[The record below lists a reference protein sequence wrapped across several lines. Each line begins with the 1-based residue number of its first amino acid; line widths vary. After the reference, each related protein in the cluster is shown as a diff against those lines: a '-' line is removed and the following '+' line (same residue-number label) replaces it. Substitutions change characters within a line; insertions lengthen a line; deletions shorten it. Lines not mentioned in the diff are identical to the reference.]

1 MHLVG
6 CIWHHITI
14 NSGNEDLWIPPID
27 FVWAGKYDPEDY
39 PRGTINELYNRDD
52 LRKYFIYLYNAVLFL
67 GGNEMGPRSDW
78 EIFYSI
84 ILLIFMSIFNAWLF
98 GDMAV

>member
-1 MHLVG
+1 MEKNIKTESVRWGVAKTNPILLDASPETKIQFHSMVHEEG
-6 CIWHHITI
+6 V
-14 NSGNEDLWIPPID
+14 SGSI
-27 FVWAGKYDPEDY
+27 FKF
-39 PRGTINELYNRDD
+39 
-52 LRKYFIYLYNAVLFL
+52 RKDR
-67 GGNEMGPRSDW
+67 RSDW